1 MQLILF
7 FLLAGR
13 IWWTLGFSVVGAGI
27 IFLVWNRMRISRIS
41 NQKSELEA
49 EVRRRTA
56 EIESQKAEIEKQ
68 NKLLASEKEKV
79 EKLLSN
85 ILPKDTI
92 EELKTK
98 GKATARHFRLASV
111 MFTDFKGFTKISSKL
126 RPHELVEA
134 LDAYFI
140 KFDEITSKYNIE
152 QIKTIGDSYMC
163 AGGLPIRNRSN
174 PTDIILAAFEILR
187 YVEQQNVLKRA
198 QNEDTWNLRIGIHSG
213 ELIAGVIGTK
223 RFAYDIW
230 GDTVNTASRMES
242 HGQAGKI
249 NISGN
254 TFHLV
259 KDFFD
264 CTFRGKIK
272 TKSPDEVEMY
282 FANRIKNELSENGEG
297 IVPNA
302 AFREKLQSNLDRN
315 FNYKKAEQHIVK
327 LLKIK
332 LPEGLHYHGLHHTF
346 DVCDAAQRIAKAEGV
361 SGEDLFLL
369 LTAALI
375 HDAGFTVTYINHE
388 DKSVELAKEILPQ
401 YGYNDAQL
409 KVIEGIV
416 EATKLPMN
424 AKTLLERIMC
434 DADLDY
440 LGREDFYPISEG
452 LKKEFIAQGIV
463 ANDKEF
469 DAVQIKFL
477 NAHKYFT
484 TTAKNTRNSEKQK
497 RLEEIMERY
506 TTYA

>member
-1 MQLILF
+1 MIAYIIA
-7 FLLAGR
+7 AGR
-13 IWWTLGFSVVGAGI
+13 VWWTLGFSIVGAGV
-27 IFLVWNRMRISRIS
+27 IFLVWNRTRILRIS
-41 NQKSELEA
+41 NQKRDLEL

-56 EIESQKAEIEKQ
+56 EIEAQKLKIENQ
-68 NKLLASEKEKV
+68 NKLLEEEKEKV
-79 EKLLSN
+79 EKLLQN
-85 ILPKDTI
+85 ILPKETI
-92 EELKTK
+92 EELKNK

-111 MFTDFKGFTKISSKL
+111 MFADFEGFTKISSKL

-140 KFDEITSKYNIE
+140 KFDEITGKYNIE

-174 PTDIILAAFEILR
+174 PIDIILAAFEMLR
-187 YVEQQNVLKRA
+187 YVEMLNVQKRA
-198 QNEDTWNLRIGIHSG
+198 DEEDTWNLRIGIHSG
-213 ELIAGVIGTK
+213 ELIAGVIGTR

-230 GDTVNTASRMES
+230 GDTVNIASALEH
-242 HGQAGKI
+242 HGVAGKI

-282 FANRIKNELSENGEG
+282 FAHRIKTELSENGEG

-332 LPEGLHYHGLHHTF
+332 LPEGLFYHGIHHTF
-346 DVCDAAQRIAKAEGV
+346 DVCDAAQRIAKAEGI

-388 DKSVELAKEILPQ
+388 DKSVELAKQILPQ
-401 YGYNDAQL
+401 YGYSDEQL
-409 KVIEGIV
+409 KVIEGII

-424 AKTLLERIMC
+424 AKTTLEKIMC

-440 LGREDFYPISEG
+440 LGRDDFYSISED
-452 LKKEFIAQGIV
+452 LKREFIAQGIV

-477 NAHKYFT
+477 NAHRYFT
-484 TTAKNTRNSEKQK
+484 NTAKSSRDAAKQK
-497 RLEEIMERY
+497 RLEEIKQRY
-506 TTYA
+506 STYA

>member
-1 MQLILF
+1 MLLVF
-7 FLLAGR
+7 YLLAGR
-13 IWWTLGFSVVGAGI
+13 VWWTIGISLVSAGVL
-27 IFLVWNRMRISRIS
+27 FLIWNRTRIVRIKL
-41 NQKSELEA
+41 QKEELEA
-49 EVRRRTA
+49 EVKKRTF
-56 EIESQKAEIEKQ
+56 EIEAQKAEIEMQ
-68 NKLLASEKEKV
+68 NQLLAYEKDKV

-111 MFTDFKGFTKISSKL
+111 MFTDFKGFTQISSKL

-140 KFDEITSKYNIE
+140 QFDEIIGKYNLE

-174 PTDIILAAFEILR
+174 PIDIILAALEILR
-187 YVEQQNVLKRA
+187 YVDK
-198 QNEDTWNLRIGIHSG
+198 QNEIKRKNQQDIWELRVGIHTG

-230 GDTVNTASRMES
+230 GDTVNIANALE
-242 HGQAGKI
+242 HFGVPGKI

-264 CTFRGKIK
+264 CTFRGKIN
-272 TKSPDEVEMY
+272 TKSQEEVEMY
-282 FANRIKNELSENGEG
+282 FANTIKAELSENGEG

-302 AFREKLQSNLDRN
+302 AFREKLKSNLDRE
-315 FNYKKAEQHIVK
+315 FNYKKAEQHIIK

-332 LPEGLHYHGLHHTF
+332 LPEGLHYHGLHHTY

-375 HDAGFTVTYINHE
+375 HDAGFTITYINHE
-388 DKSVELAKEILPQ
+388 DKSVELAKQILPQ
-401 YGYNDAQL
+401 YGYSDAQL
-409 KVIEGIV
+409 KVIEGII

-424 AKTLLERIMC
+424 AKTLLEKIMC

-440 LGREDFYPISEG
+440 LGRDDFYPISEG
-452 LKKEFIAQGIV
+452 LKKEFLAQGIV
-463 ANDKEF
+463 KNDKEY

-477 NAHKYFT
+477 TAHKYFT
-484 TTAKNTRNSEKQK
+484 ETAKSTRDSGKQQ
-497 RLEEIMERY
+497 RLQEIIERY
-506 TTYA
+506 NAYV